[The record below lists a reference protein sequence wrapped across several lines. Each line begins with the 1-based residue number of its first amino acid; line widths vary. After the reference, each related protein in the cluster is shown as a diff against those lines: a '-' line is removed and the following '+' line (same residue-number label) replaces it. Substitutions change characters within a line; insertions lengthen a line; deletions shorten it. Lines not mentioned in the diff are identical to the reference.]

1 VNTFFKVVALASYL
15 LVLLT
20 ASLWPTPVDGGGF
33 VWLITS
39 EILKFAQTVSWL
51 NWIKYNQLEA
61 LANILLYLPLG
72 VFLILFVKRLP
83 LWLLLISPAF
93 ISALA
98 ESVQRFLLPARYSTI
113 DDVINNSIGGALGV
127 LIAAGILR
135 WRKQRHLAD

>member
-1 VNTFFKVVALASYL
+1 MNTFFKVVALASYL